1 MSEELYVCSTYLP
14 RRTHI
19 NFFYFANTVI
29 ASPPGKSFNISF
41 VHTEGKKA
49 VGDHPISGFQLTAT
63 YDNTIDEVRTVY

>member
-19 NFFYFANTVI
+19 NFFISQTLSLLRLQE
-29 ASPPGKSFNISF
+29 SPFNISF